1 MNLPELDSRAK
12 WTVHVVDAAT
22 GEELLSHGA
31 DVVCETASIG
41 KVFLLLEV
49 ARRLE
54 SGELSADARV
64 EIPEEH
70 RVADSGLL
78 YLMGSQDLPVRDAA
92 LLVGAVSDNLA
103 TNALISLCGLES
115 VRAVAGELG
124 YENTELHDYIR
135 DGRGP
140 GLPWTPSFGTA
151 RELSDFMRRLGD
163 RELVSEAVSDRVLDW
178 LAAGADTSMLADAFS
193 LDPLAHL
200 EPEYQDILLRHKTG
214 STSVTRADIGIVSGP
229 AGSVAYA
236 VAANWKDR
244 DEDLRVPVIDAMRAI
259 GEQIRARVTGR
270 ERADWSLS

>member
-1 MNLPELDSRAK
+1 M
-12 WTVHVVDAAT
+12 
-22 GEELLSHGA
+22 
-31 DVVCETASIG
+31 
-41 KVFLLLEV
+41 
-49 ARRLE
+49 
-54 SGELSADARV
+54 
-64 EIPEEH
+64 
-70 RVADSGLL
+70 
-78 YLMGSQDLPVRDAA
+78 
-92 LLVGAVSDNLA
+92 
-103 TNALISLCGLES
+103 
-115 VRAVAGELG
+115 RAVAGELG

-151 RELSDFMRRLGD
+151 RELSDLMRRLGD

-270 ERADWSLS
+270 ERD

>member
-1 MNLPELDSRAK
+1 M
-12 WTVHVVDAAT
+12 
-22 GEELLSHGA
+22 
-31 DVVCETASIG
+31 
-41 KVFLLLEV
+41 
-49 ARRLE
+49 
-54 SGELSADARV
+54 
-64 EIPEEH
+64 
-70 RVADSGLL
+70 
-78 YLMGSQDLPVRDAA
+78 
-92 LLVGAVSDNLA
+92 
-103 TNALISLCGLES
+103 
-115 VRAVAGELG
+115 AGELG
-124 YENTELHDYIR
+124 YENAELHDYIR

-236 VAANWKDR
+236 VAANWKGR
-244 DEDLRVPVIDAMRAI
+244 TEDLRVPVIDAIRAI

-270 ERADWSLS
+270 ERDDWSLS

>member
-1 MNLPELDSRAK
+1 MRLPVLDPRAT
-12 WTVHVVDAAT
+12 WTVHVVDART
-22 GEELLSHGA
+22 GEELLSHGP

-54 SGELSADARV
+54 TGELSADARV

-92 LLVGAVSDNLA
+92 LLVGAFSDNLA
-103 TNALISLCGLES
+103 TNALIALCGLDS
-115 VRAVAGELG
+115 VRAVARELG
-124 YENTELHDYIR
+124 YANTELHDYIR

-151 RELSDFMRRLGD
+151 RELADVMRRLGD
-163 RELVSEAVSDRVLDW
+163 RDLISAAVSDRVLAW
-178 LAAGADTSMLADAFS
+178 LAAGADTSMVADGFS

-200 EPEYQDILLRHKTG
+200 DAEYQGIRLRHKTG
-214 STSVTRADIGIVSGP
+214 STSVTRADIGHVSGP
-229 AGSVAYA
+229 TGAVAYA
-236 VAANWKDR
+236 VAANWKGR
-244 DEDLRVPVIDAMRAI
+244 DEDLRVPVVDAMRAI
-259 GEQIRARVTGR
+259 GEQIRARVTDR